1 MQVAHFADTHLGKM
15 IYGLQWTLDE
25 ILDHFEEAI
34 NIALKEHVD
43 AIIFSGDMF
52 DTWRPPNRVI
62 KRVIEVL
69 SKAVEKD
76 VRIYAVLGE
85 HDTPKRRD
93 IPIHSLIPQIKLLG
107 TSLDTLRDCFPTG
120 GSEYCFAG
128 VMNFRL
134 TYGARAKKKLLEL
147 IGRALAGTSG
157 RKTILMLHQNIT
169 NFFTLEPG
177 LEINEMPRSPMYIAM
192 GHLHRR
198 IIYKRDGQ
206 VIAYPGSLDILGID
220 EVDVYKDVG
229 KGFYIVDLS
238 SDEPLVNKVDTPVI
252 SMDKIYAELKDLEYL
267 VKKTIARFPR
277 NKNSILVVE
286 LSLNAD
292 EKAKA
297 DIMVDKLRK
306 TIPKKIYLRIKP
318 IYKDLHIDYKTSI
331 TDTAQLEIDVITERL
346 GGEQFRKLA
355 EKIKRLKDLA
365 LAGDWEAV
373 YEQLEEIVKD
383 PYWTRIIHYNP
394 ITLPEIKVVHGK
406 RVEEKR
412 EEPRKMIRRPGGRD
426 LLSYLGGGR

>member
-1 MQVAHFADTHLGKM
+1 MQIAHFADTHLGKT

-34 NIALKEHVD
+34 NMALREHVD

-69 SKAVEKD
+69 SKAEDKG

-93 IPIHSLIPQIKLLG
+93 IPIHSLIPQVKLLG
-107 TSLDTLRDCFPTG
+107 TSMDTLRDCSSFG

-134 TYGARAKKKLLEL
+134 TYGPRAKKKLLEL

-157 RKTILMLHQNIT
+157 RKTILMLHQNIS

-177 LEINEMPRSPMYIAM
+177 IDINELPRSPMYIAM

-198 IIYKRDGQ
+198 IIHRRDGQ

-229 KGFYIVDLS
+229 KGFYIVDVS
-238 SDEPLVNKVDTPVI
+238 GDEPLVGKVDAPVI
-252 SMDKIYAELKDLEYL
+252 SMEKISAELKDLEYL
-267 VKKTIARFPR
+267 VKKTAAGLPR
-277 NKNSILVVE
+277 GKNSILVVE
-286 LSLNAD
+286 LCLNAD
-292 EKAKA
+292 EKTKA
-297 DIMVDKLRK
+297 DIVVDKLRRI
-306 TIPKKIYLRIKP
+306 IPNRIYLRIRP
-318 IYKDLHIDYKTSI
+318 IYKDLRIDYRTSI
-331 TDTAQLEIDVITERL
+331 TDTAQLEIDVIMERL
-346 GGEQFRKLA
+346 GGKQYRGLA

-365 LAGDWEAV
+365 LAEDWEAV

-406 RVEEKR
+406 KIEEMK
-412 EEPRKMIRRPGGRD
+412 EKPEKMIRRPGGRD